1 MNCRFLNSFS
11 VVSNGFGARLISH
24 LNSRS

>member
-1 MNCRFLNSFS
+1 M
-11 VVSNGFGARLISH
+11 VSNGFGARLISH